1 MDAQMCSVNIN
12 ELRDILKI
20 RLSKKRYTHS
30 LNVADAA
37 LKLAEKYG
45 ADIEKAY
52 LAGLVHDICKEVP
65 TDEQLAMAQ
74 KCRQGIDETE
84 QKIPALYHAAAG
96 SWYGENVLH
105 IHDEDILNA
114 VRYHTTG
121 RAGMSRLEECVYLA
135 DLISE
140 DRTYK
145 DVGRMRRLA
154 FEDINGAMLEA
165 ARFTLSDVIA
175 KGSFIPEIPCRH
187 TIIIQH
193 SLNRTSERSN
203 ADDAE

>member
-1 MDAQMCSVNIN
+1 MCSVNIN

-65 TDEQLAMAQ
+65 TDEQLTMAQ

-114 VRYHTTG
+114 TG

-165 ARFTLSDVIA
+165 ARFTLSDVIV
-175 KGSFIPEIPCRH
+175 KGSFIPENSMQTYNYYTALIK
-187 TIIIQH
+187 Q
-193 SLNRTSERSN
+193 
-203 ADDAE
+203 DK

>member
-1 MDAQMCSVNIN
+1 MCSVNIN

-20 RLSKKRYTHS
+20 RLSKTRYTHS

-175 KGSFIPEIPCRH
+175 KGSFIPENSMQTYNYYTALIK
-187 TIIIQH
+187 Q
-193 SLNRTSERSN
+193 
-203 ADDAE
+203 DK

>member
-1 MDAQMCSVNIN
+1 MEKQTDLIHPFLGA
-12 ELRDILKI
+12 E
-20 RLSKKRYTHS
+20 
-30 LNVADAA
+30 VARR
-37 LKLAEKYG
+37 EYQ
-45 ADIEKAY
+45 
-52 LAGLVHDICKEVP
+52 V
-65 TDEQLAMAQ
+65 T
-74 KCRQGIDETE
+74 
-84 QKIPALYHAAAG
+84 
-96 SWYGENVLH
+96 
-105 IHDEDILNA
+105 DEDILNA

-175 KGSFIPEIPCRH
+175 KGSFIPENSMQTYNYYTALIK
-187 TIIIQH
+187 Q
-193 SLNRTSERSN
+193 
-203 ADDAE
+203 DK

>member
-1 MDAQMCSVNIN
+1 MIVLDAQMCSVNIN

-84 QKIPALYHAAAG
+84 QKIPALYHSAAG

-175 KGSFIPEIPCRH
+175 KGSFIPENSMQTYNYYTALIK
-187 TIIIQH
+187 Q
-193 SLNRTSERSN
+193 
-203 ADDAE
+203 DK

>member
-1 MDAQMCSVNIN
+1 MVIVLDAQMCSVNIN

-165 ARFTLSDVIA
+165 ARFTLRDVIA
-175 KGSFIPEIPCRH
+175 KDSFIPENSMQTYNYYTALIKK
-187 TIIIQH
+187 
-193 SLNRTSERSN
+193 
-203 ADDAE
+203 DK

>member
-1 MDAQMCSVNIN
+1 MCSVNIN

-175 KGSFIPEIPCRH
+175 KGSFIPENSMQTYNYYTALI
-187 TIIIQH
+187 
-193 SLNRTSERSN
+193 NRTSERSN

>member
-1 MDAQMCSVNIN
+1 MIVLDAQMCSVNIN

-175 KGSFIPEIPCRH
+175 KGSFIPENSMQ
-187 TIIIQH
+187 T
-193 SLNRTSERSN
+193 
-203 ADDAE
+203 

>member
-84 QKIPALYHAAAG
+84 QNIPALYHAAAG

-175 KGSFIPEIPCRH
+175 KGSFIPENSMQTYNYYTALIK
-187 TIIIQH
+187 Q
-193 SLNRTSERSN
+193 
-203 ADDAE
+203 DK

>member
-154 FEDINGAMLEA
+154 FEDING
-165 ARFTLSDVIA
+165 
-175 KGSFIPEIPCRH
+175 GSRKVYSQRRYRQRLVYPRKFH
-187 TIIIQH
+187 ADIQLLY
-193 SLNRTSERSN
+193 STN
-203 ADDAE
+203 

>member
-1 MDAQMCSVNIN
+1 MIVLDAQMCSVNIN

-84 QKIPALYHAAAG
+84 QKIP
-96 SWYGENVLH
+96 GENVLH

-175 KGSFIPEIPCRH
+175 KGSFIPENSMQTYNYYTALIK
-187 TIIIQH
+187 Q
-193 SLNRTSERSN
+193 
-203 ADDAE
+203 DK

>member
-1 MDAQMCSVNIN
+1 MIVLDAQMCSVNIN

-175 KGSFIPEIPCRH
+175 KGSFIPENSMQTYNYYTALIK
-187 TIIIQH
+187 
-193 SLNRTSERSN
+193 
-203 ADDAE
+203 

>member
-1 MDAQMCSVNIN
+1 MVIVLDAQMCSVNIN

-165 ARFTLSDVIA
+165 ARFTLRDVIA
-175 KGSFIPEIPCRH
+175 KDSFIPENSMQTYNYYTALIK
-187 TIIIQH
+187 Q
-193 SLNRTSERSN
+193 
-203 ADDAE
+203 DK

>member
-1 MDAQMCSVNIN
+1 MIVLDAQMCSVNIN

-175 KGSFIPEIPCRH
+175 KGSFTPAISSVCR
-187 TIIIQH
+187 
-193 SLNRTSERSN
+193 RSFTTRL
-203 ADDAE
+203 

>member
-1 MDAQMCSVNIN
+1 MIVLDAQMCSVNIN

-145 DVGRMRRLA
+145 DEIGRA
-154 FEDINGAMLEA
+154 H
-165 ARFTLSDVIA
+165 V
-175 KGSFIPEIPCRH
+175 
-187 TIIIQH
+187 
-193 SLNRTSERSN
+193 
-203 ADDAE
+203 

>member
-84 QKIPALYHAAAG
+84 KKIPALYHAAAG

-175 KGSFIPEIPCRH
+175 KGSFIPENSMQTYNYYTALIK
-187 TIIIQH
+187 Q
-193 SLNRTSERSN
+193 
-203 ADDAE
+203 DK

>member
-175 KGSFIPEIPCRH
+175 KGSFIPENSMQTYNYYTALI
-187 TIIIQH
+187 
-193 SLNRTSERSN
+193 SERSN

>member
-30 LNVADAA
+30 FNVADAA

-175 KGSFIPEIPCRH
+175 KGSFIPENSMQTYNYYTALIK
-187 TIIIQH
+187 Q
-193 SLNRTSERSN
+193 
-203 ADDAE
+203 DK

>member
-1 MDAQMCSVNIN
+1 MVIVLDAQMCSVNIN

-175 KGSFIPEIPCRH
+175 KGSFIPENSMQTYNYYTALIK
-187 TIIIQH
+187 Q
-193 SLNRTSERSN
+193 
-203 ADDAE
+203 DK

>member
-114 VRYHTTG
+114 VR
-121 RAGMSRLEECVYLA
+121 LEECVYLA

-175 KGSFIPEIPCRH
+175 KGSFIPENSMQTYNYYTALIK
-187 TIIIQH
+187 Q
-193 SLNRTSERSN
+193 
-203 ADDAE
+203 DK

>member
-1 MDAQMCSVNIN
+1 MCSVNIN

-74 KCRQGIDETE
+74 K
-84 QKIPALYHAAAG
+84 
-96 SWYGENVLH
+96 
-105 IHDEDILNA
+105 
-114 VRYHTTG
+114 
-121 RAGMSRLEECVYLA
+121 
-135 DLISE
+135 
-140 DRTYK
+140 
-145 DVGRMRRLA
+145 
-154 FEDINGAMLEA
+154 
-165 ARFTLSDVIA
+165 
-175 KGSFIPEIPCRH
+175 
-187 TIIIQH
+187 
-193 SLNRTSERSN
+193 
-203 ADDAE
+203 

>member
-1 MDAQMCSVNIN
+1 MVIVLDAQMCSVNIN

-65 TDEQLAMAQ
+65 TDEQLTMAQ

-175 KGSFIPEIPCRH
+175 KGSFIPENSMQTYNYYTALIK
-187 TIIIQH
+187 Q
-193 SLNRTSERSN
+193 
-203 ADDAE
+203 DK

>member
-65 TDEQLAMAQ
+65 TDEQLTMAE
-74 KCRQGIDETE
+74 KCCQGFDETE
-84 QKIPALYHAAAG
+84 KKIPALYHAAAG
-96 SWYGENVLH
+96 SWYGENILH
-105 IHDEDILNA
+105 IHDADILNA

-135 DLISE
+135 DLISD

-165 ARFTLSDVIA
+165 AKFTLSDVIA
-175 KGSFIPEIPCRH
+175 KGSFIPENSMQ
-187 TIIIQH
+187 TYNYYT
-193 SLNRTSERSN
+193 SLIKQQK
-203 ADDAE
+203 

>member
-96 SWYGENVLH
+96 SWYSENVLH

-175 KGSFIPEIPCRH
+175 KGSFIPENSMQTYNYYTALIK
-187 TIIIQH
+187 Q
-193 SLNRTSERSN
+193 
-203 ADDAE
+203 DK